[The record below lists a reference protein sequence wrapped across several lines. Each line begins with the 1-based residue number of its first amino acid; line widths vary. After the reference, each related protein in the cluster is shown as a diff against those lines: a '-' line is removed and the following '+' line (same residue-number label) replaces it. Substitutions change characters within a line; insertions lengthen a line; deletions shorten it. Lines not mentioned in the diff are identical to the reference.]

1 MYDYLVVGAG
11 LFGATFA
18 RLMTDEGKKCFVIDK
33 RKHIGGNVYTE
44 NNNGIHVH
52 KYGPHIFHT
61 SNDEIWDFVNKFAKF
76 NSYVHRVKA
85 YNNGKF
91 YTLPFNL
98 KTFNEIANITS
109 IKQLQG
115 MLQVWNDTPNPDSN
129 LQSWAISQ
137 VGKQVYETLIRGY
150 TKKQWGRE
158 PSELPSSII
167 KRLPIR
173 FTFEDNYFNDKYQG
187 IPIDGYTS
195 MIKNIL
201 EEIPVLLETN
211 YDNELAKKAKKIVYT
226 GPIDEFFNYEFGK
239 LSYRSL
245 DFVEEEYEIDFYQ
258 GCAQVNYTN
267 SNVPYTRIVE
277 HKHFNPEQKSYKNNF
292 TVITREYS
300 VKTGDPYY
308 PINDDI
314 NNALYKKYR
323 DKADKTQPDVI
334 FGGRLG
340 HYQYYDMH
348 QVIGQAMKYAKIEKG
363 KYGERT

>member
-11 LFGATFA
+11 IFGATFS
-18 RLMTDEGKKCFVIDK
+18 RLMTDAGKRCIIIDK

-44 NNNGIHVH
+44 NINGIDVH

-61 SNDEIWDFVNKFAKF
+61 SNDEIWNFVNKFTKF

-85 YNNGKF
+85 YNNGNF

-98 KTFNEIANITS
+98 KTFNEIANIRS
-109 IKQLQG
+109 INQLEEIIKE
-115 MLQVWNDTPNPDSN
+115 WNKLPNADKN
-129 LQSWAISQ
+129 LESWAISQ
-137 VGKQVYETLIRGY
+137 VGKEVYNTLIRGY

-187 IPIDGYTS
+187 IPINGYTS
-195 MIKNIL
+195 MIRNLLDGIS
-201 EEIPVLLETN
+201 VLLNTSYN
-211 YDNELAKKAKKIVYT
+211 NELAKQAKKIIYT

-239 LSYRSL
+239 LAYRSL
-245 DFVEEEYEIDFYQ
+245 DFVEEEYQTQFFQ
-258 GCAQVNYTN
+258 GCAQLNYTN
-267 SNVPYTRIVE
+267 STIPHTRIVE
-277 HKHFNPEQKSYKNNF
+277 HKHFNPERKSYKNNF

-300 VKTGDPYY
+300 VSKGDPYY

-314 NNALYKKYR
+314 NNSLYKKYR
-323 DKADKTQPDVI
+323 EKAREQKPDVV
-334 FGGRLG
+334 FAGRLG
-340 HYQYYDMH
+340 NYQYYDMH
-348 QVIGQAMKYAKIEKG
+348 QVIGQAIKCAKLEKQ
-363 KYGERT
+363 KSTNS